1 GCGGPRGKARSNG
14 LAIGFFKL
22 PANTPASDLAS
33 LVDWNFMQRIGLEL
47 GLIDLSRLD
56 VPVSQCLV
64 RDDLGELVQ
73 RSHRS
78 PGAGTMMHTPGPRVF
93 CELDAAYLNRT
104 AGRGRLENKPYLGS
118 FPDKFGLLVLDAGGC
133 PLSDVAITVYQRDDS
148 GRDGLIVDDQQIYIG
163 DSKAGRFDLPAR
175 PGAAGSV
182 ATSFGPVAFDGSNG
196 VFLVRLSKNLAT
208 EYHFATILDFCLAA
222 ARGDKAFD
230 LPIRTQ

>member
-1 GCGGPRGKARSNG
+1 
-14 LAIGFFKL
+14 
-22 PANTPASDLAS
+22 
-33 LVDWNFMQRIGLEL
+33 
-47 GLIDLSRLD
+47 
-56 VPVSQCLV
+56 
-64 RDDLGELVQ
+64 
-73 RSHRS
+73 
-78 PGAGTMMHTPGPRVF
+78 
-93 CELDAAYLNRT
+93 
-104 AGRGRLENKPYLGS
+104 
-118 FPDKFGLLVLDAGGC
+118 
-133 PLSDVAITVYQRDDS
+133 DS

-230 LPIRTQ
+230 LPTRTHRSASATPEAPRYARFRYDLNDPTMQKGSLEWPYAKKPDVLEFRLFARMGRAMDWALFDVLPPTV